1 MAKQLLRNVR
11 LWASTVDTGFT
22 SENCFEV
29 QVQDDL
35 SWSQGTSTSTVELSE
50 AGATPDRGSAEFN
63 DSLDP
68 VDWNFSTYI
77 RTYIKEYDPDGTP
90 DNGDEENHKLTT
102 DSILWQGLSSGS
114 AYAPH
119 TGSNG
124 VTTDETEMKVDFLDN
139 AHHELLKLNFFILA
153 DKVWYKIAG
162 VQVGEAV
169 LSNDITAIG
178 ATAWSGQGTSFERL
192 DSEPTDLINNATNID
207 CALSAPYIK
216 NKLTVIQVEDNDS
229 NTVYKVPITGGSI
242 TISNNITYLTPS
254 TLSCLDVPIG
264 SFTGAFSVEGE
275 FTAYLDDQVGGTAD
289 LMDDLVTARKVT
301 NSFTVSVI
309 MGGKYAAGAPAAVLV
324 LKNAQM
330 RIPTPTTEDVLSV
343 ALGFKGIPSNFGSA
357 VSDELVLGFSDNYT
371 EAQIDAFITA
381 NT

>member
-11 LWASTVDTGFT
+11 LWASTVETGFT
-22 SENCFEV
+22 TENSFEI

-50 AGATPDRGSAEFN
+50 AGETPDRGSAEFN

-77 RTYIKEYDPDGTP
+77 RTYEVTFDPDGV
-90 DNGDEENHKLTT
+90 NEQRKLTT
-102 DSILWQGLSSGS
+102 DSMLWQGLSSGS
-114 AYAPH
+114 AYAPN
-119 TGSNG
+119 TATNG
-124 VTTDETEMKVDFLDN
+124 VTSNTTEMKVDFLDN

-153 DKVWYKIAG
+153 DKLWYKITG

-178 ATAWSGQGTSFERL
+178 ATAWSGQGTSFVRL
-192 DSEPTDLINNATNID
+192 DSEPTDLIDNSTNID
-207 CALSAPYIK
+207 CALTAPYVK
-216 NKLTVIQVEDNDS
+216 NKLTVIQVENNDDNK
-229 NTVYKVPITGGSI
+229 VYKVPITGGSI

-254 TLSCLDVPIG
+254 TLSCLDIPIG
-264 SFTGAFSVEGE
+264 SFTGSFSVEGE
-275 FTAYLDDQVGGTAD
+275 LTAYLDDQVGGTAD
-289 LMDDLVTARKVT
+289 LMDDLVTARAVT

-330 RIPTPTTEDVLSV
+330 RIPTPSTEDVISV

-357 VSDELVLGFSDNYT
+357 VSDELAIGFADDYT
-371 EAQIDAFITA
+371 TTTIDAFITD